1 MKTHH
6 PSVYKEGIL
15 TVTCKIVIMTNQRLL
30 GFRNV
35 MHILKT
41 VLKDFDKVIRGGG
54 LLSD

>member
-1 MKTHH
+1 
-6 PSVYKEGIL
+6 
-15 TVTCKIVIMTNQRLL
+15 MTNQRLL

-41 VLKDFDKVIRGGG
+41 VLINFDKVIRGGG